1 MSCLSSPGA
10 RAVHVSG
17 QGDVWGGSS
26 HTARPSPQAVR
37 RAVGE
42 LRDEVGA
49 RTDRESA
56 LGPARG
62 PAWQLPRPGAA
73 AAGGAPADGGDAAA
87 AAEQAAGP
95 ALPAPERAVHKKY
108 VCMLGTL
115 PSLSCPVS

>member
-1 MSCLSSPGA
+1 M
-10 RAVHVSG
+10 
-17 QGDVWGGSS
+17 
-26 HTARPSPQAVR
+26 R

-115 PSLSCPVS
+115 PSLSCSVS